1 MRTRSDKMMAA
12 GGLSTILAQTLFIA
26 ATPTQLTVM
35 VLGIIL
41 ILAALLRLGHRLQP
55 DKRLYLKLRAEV
67 DRFLALVR
75 NINAHAV
82 AGEGERASQAKTKMH
97 ESVERIALVAGVVG
111 GEN

>member
-35 VLGIIL
+35 FLGIIL

-55 DKRLYLKLRAEV
+55 DKRLYLQLRAEV

-82 AGEGERASQAKTKMH
+82 AGEGEQASQAKTKMH
-97 ESVERIALVAGVVG
+97 ESVEQIALVAGVVG
-111 GEN
+111 GPS